1 MSADVIKD
9 FLVSLGFKIDDA
21 GMKKFTGGIES
32 ATLTVAKL
40 GVTLEATALAV
51 VAFTAKISSG
61 LEDLYFAS
69 QRTQS
74 SVANIQAL
82 GFAAAQM
89 GSSAEA
95 ARGSLE
101 GLARFMRTSPGG
113 EQFLKNLGIQTRDA
127 KGQMRDTSLMLADIG
142 QRLKNMP
149 YYRAK
154 VYGDFL
160 GIDEKTLMA
169 LREGMGE
176 FTASYRAMLKV
187 TGFDSQ
193 KAAQSSHQF
202 MVEMRSLNALFGI
215 LSKKVGSNLAGGLA
229 KDLRTLRDTI
239 LTNFP
244 RIEKTITRV
253 LKLVLSLADAF
264 THLVFRAVQMVGDMI
279 SGWDKLDASTKG
291 LLKTLGAV
299 IAAWWVLNSAFMA
312 SPVGLILTLVGAL
325 ILLYDDYKTWKEG
338 GKSLIDWSKWEKQIN
353 EAVDGIKKIV
363 GWLNKGADAV
373 GGWQN
378 VLNGLLIYMGGK
390 WLLGMLGPIGTV
402 TKALLSF
409 PAAFTTALNAAG
421 LYVIVASINEA
432 YERIKAMANGDK
444 YDQIPTQSEE
454 MAELERLKQ
463 ENARKNGAILPQYND
478 SPPGMSFGARGL
490 RNNNP
495 GNINFAGQAG
505 AALEPM
511 MPFWGGEDKRRFAKF
526 PTMAA
531 GFKALSDQLTRYYT
545 GKTTGQRLDT
555 IRKVLYTYAPPSDSN
570 NTKAYVDNLAKS
582 LGMGADA
589 PLDLNNPELRA
600 KMINAITTI
609 ENGKNPYSLDY
620 IRQSIGA
627 DGGAGAPVG
636 VKQTTHITVNGA
648 GDPQATA
655 MAIGREQDGV
665 NSRLLRNTQS
675 KVQ

>member
-21 GMKKFTGGIES
+21 GMKKFTGEIQA

-51 VAFTAKISSG
+51 VAFTTKISSG
-61 LEDLYFAS
+61 LEDVYFAS

-82 GFAAAQM
+82 GFAASQM

-101 GLARFMRTSPGG
+101 SLARFIRSSPGG

-127 KGQMRDTSLMLADIG
+127 KGQMRDTSLIMSDVG

-149 YYRAK
+149 YWRAK

-169 LREGMGE
+169 LRDGMGE

-193 KAAQSSHQF
+193 QAAKSSHQF
-202 MVEMRSLNALFGI
+202 MVEMRSLNGLFGI
-215 LSKKVGSNLAGGLA
+215 LTQKVGANLAGGLA
-229 KDLRTLRDTI
+229 KDLRQLRETI

-244 RIEKTITRV
+244 KIEKTITRV
-253 LKLVLSLADAF
+253 LKLILSLADAF

-279 SGWDKLDASTKG
+279 SGWDKLDASTKDM
-291 LLKTLGAV
+291 LKTLGAV
-299 IAAWWVLNSAFMA
+299 IAAWWALNSAFLA

-325 ILLYDDYKTWKEG
+325 ILLYDDYQTWKEG
-338 GKSLIDWSKWEKQIN
+338 GKSLIDWSQWEKQID
-353 EAVDGIKKIV
+353 EAIKGIKQLV
-363 GWLNKGADAV
+363 TWLNNAAQEV
-373 GGWQN
+373 GGWKT
-378 VLNGLLIYMGGK
+378 VMEVFLAFMVGK
-390 WLLGMLGPIGTV
+390 WLAGMLMAIGKV
-402 TKALLSF
+402 SGSVGGLAKNLASVAARNPWLLLF
-409 PAAFTTALNAAG
+409 VPANNTPNQT
-421 LYVIVASINEA
+421 
-432 YERIKAMANGDK
+432 
-444 YDQIPTQSEE
+444 EE

-505 AALEPM
+505 ATLEPM

-555 IRKVLYTYAPPSDSN
+555 IRKVLYTYAPPSDNN

-582 LGMGADA
+582 LGIGADA

-600 KMINAITTI
+600 RMISAITTI
-609 ENGKNPYSLDY
+609 ENGNNPYPLDY
-620 IRQSIGA
+620 IKQAIGT
-627 DGGAGAPVG
+627 GGSAGLPASVS
-636 VKQTTHITVNGA
+636 QTTHITVHGA
-648 GDPQATA
+648 TDPQATA
-655 MAIGREQDGV
+655 TAVGREQDGV
-665 NSRLLRNTQS
+665 NSRLIRNSQS

>member
-51 VAFTAKISSG
+51 GAFTTKISSG

-142 QRLKNMP
+142 QRLNNRP

-169 LREGMGE
+169 LREGMGG

-244 RIEKTITRV
+244 KIEKTITRV
-253 LKLVLSLADAF
+253 LKLILSLADAF

-291 LLKTLGAV
+291 LLRTLGAV

-338 GKSLIDWSKWEKQIN
+338 GKSLIDWSQWEKQIN

-378 VLNGLLIYMGGK
+378 VLKGLLIYMGGT

-409 PAAFTTALNAAG
+409 PAAFTTALTAAG

-432 YERIKAMANGDK
+432 YERIKAMANGEK

-454 MAELERLKQ
+454 MAELARLKQ

-511 MPFWGGEDKRRFAKF
+511 MPLWGGEDKRRFAKF

-555 IRKVLYTYAPPSDSN
+555 LRKVLYTYAPPSDSN

-627 DGGAGAPVG
+627 DGGAGAAVG
-636 VKQTTHITVNGA
+636 VNQTTHITVNGA

-655 MAIGREQDGV
+655 TAIGREQDGV